1 MGMIEVFACLYL
13 LTILLLLEDKERKRK
28 KERKKERKEAY
39 CGNLV
44 VQSFHN
50 LNMQSTNFIYFSDFA
65 YHSSIPCHSL
75 GQTVLVSQTHGPRTK
90 RFLLK

>member
-13 LTILLLLEDKERKRK
+13 LTMLLLLEDKERKRK

-50 LNMQSTNFIYFSDFA
+50 LNMQSTNFIYFFRLCMRVV
-65 YHSSIPCHSL
+65 I
-75 GQTVLVSQTHGPRTK
+75 V
-90 RFLLK
+90 